1 MTTDQLHI
9 LLVEDEAILALD
21 LKAKLQH
28 EGYRVVGTAATGQR
42 ALELFARERVDLVL
56 CDIHLKGE
64 IDGIE
69 TGHRLLAE
77 RAVPLIYLTAF
88 SDRATLERASQTGPA
103 AYLIKPANIAQIRI
117 AIDLAISNIA
127 RLVTPPPAAPPI
139 GEVSARTDRDL
150 NRDTILRIENQVFVK
165 SNQQFV
171 RINLADVLYLEAE
184 DIYTTLVTPQKKYV
198 LRLSLAQVLERIN
211 YVWFVRV
218 HRSYAV
224 NIEQVEAFN
233 EQEITIG
240 PTLIPLGRSY
250 RETFINRFSFR

>member
-9 LLVEDEAILALD
+9 LLVEDQAILALD

-42 ALELFARERVDLVL
+42 ALELFARERVDL
-56 CDIHLKGE
+56 
-64 IDGIE
+64 
-69 TGHRLLAE
+69 
-77 RAVPLIYLTAF
+77 
-88 SDRATLERASQTGPA
+88 
-103 AYLIKPANIAQIRI
+103 
-117 AIDLAISNIA
+117 
-127 RLVTPPPAAPPI
+127 
-139 GEVSARTDRDL
+139 

-171 RINLADVLYLEAE
+171 RINLTEVLYLEAE

-198 LRLSLAQVLERIN
+198 LRLSLTQVLDRIS

-224 NIEQVEAFN
+224 NIEQVEAFS

-240 PTLIPLGRSY
+240 PKLLPLGRSY
-250 RETFINRFSFR
+250 RETFIDRFTFR